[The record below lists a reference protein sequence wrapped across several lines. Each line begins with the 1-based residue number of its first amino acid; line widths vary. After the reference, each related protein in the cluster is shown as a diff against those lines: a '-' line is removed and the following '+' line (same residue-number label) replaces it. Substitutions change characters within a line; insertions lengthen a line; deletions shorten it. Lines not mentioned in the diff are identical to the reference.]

1 MATLTKASREL
12 FTRPP
17 DERFESLGDLHR
29 HCHALRQR
37 SISSREPSSTFRFT
51 TEADHVAVQLNG
63 HPVSRM
69 NDWAF
74 TQVCGLAG
82 ASKSTLNRLRPQT
95 AADALNELFGQ
106 RASDRTAVQ
115 ALTTDRTLIRA
126 FNGDKYVRLW
136 NADVVDLLQEV
147 ATDFTPPQKGIGG
160 GTGLYAGEQDM
171 FCFLIDPTCWVE
183 IKGEAFAPGFFVWNS
198 EVGKRTIGISTFWF
212 QRVCSNHLV
221 WDAIEV
227 VEFTRRHLGG
237 VGDALTVIRSLIAHL
252 VRTRDERKD
261 AFAKVIGKAM
271 ETRCGQDAAEVT
283 KLLLDRGFT
292 KMIATLAV
300 QHAREKGRFTIW
312 SIVDGLTQAS
322 RTFRYAGERTQLDQ
336 KAAGLLSLA
345 A

>member
-17 DERFESLGDLHR
+17 DERFATLPDLHR
-29 HCHALRQR
+29 HCDALRRR
-37 SISSREPSSTFRFT
+37 SISYREPSSTLKFL

-74 TQVCGLAG
+74 TQLCGLAG
-82 ASKSTLNRLRPQT
+82 ASKSTVNRLRPQT
-95 AADALNELFGQ
+95 AADALTELFGQ
-106 RASDRTAVQ
+106 RASDRMAVQ
-115 ALTTDRTLIRA
+115 ALTTDRTVIRA
-126 FNGDKYVRLW
+126 FNGEKYVRLW
-136 NADVVDLLQEV
+136 NADVVGMLQEI

-160 GTGLYAGEQDM
+160 GTGLYVGEQDM

-183 IKGEAFAPGFFVWNS
+183 VKGEAFSPGFYCWNS
-198 EVGKRTIGISTFWF
+198 EVGRRTIGISTFWW
-212 QRVCSNHLV
+212 QSICANHIV

-227 VEFTRRHLGG
+227 VEFTRRHLGS
-237 VGDALTVIRSLIAHL
+237 VKESLSVIRSLIAHL

-261 AFAKVIGKAM
+261 AFAKVVGKAM
-271 ETRCGQDAAEVT
+271 ETRYGPDVSEVT

-300 QHAREKGRFTIW
+300 EHAREKGRFTIW

-336 KAAGLLSLA
+336 KAAGLLALA